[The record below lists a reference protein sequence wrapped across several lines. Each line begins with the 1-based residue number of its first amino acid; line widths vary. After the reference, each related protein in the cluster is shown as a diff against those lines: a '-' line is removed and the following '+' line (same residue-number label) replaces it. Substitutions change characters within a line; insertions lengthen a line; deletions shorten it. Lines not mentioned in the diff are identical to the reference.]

1 VLPHDGRL
9 VAMGPQGRLPRTAQA
24 APRTAVEATFATPSP
39 RRNGV
44 VYAEDMR
51 SAASK
56 LLAIESRVARVRDRL
71 HQRGELDDELDA
83 SLERYFAELAQDP
96 ELQIGMLDIGQ
107 AGTMGGMWVGQ
118 AAQVTGTDA
127 ANDVVADFTGT
138 VETLFTTPSIA
149 VPVLAAHSITLG
161 STFKIQ
167 AEGVWVLSA
176 TVHAQTAASV
186 RIGIGIDNV
195 VGDLSID
202 PVPTS
207 RTLDV
212 ALSISAGADT
222 VPMRVSSDPI
232 VVTRNMALDPTL
244 GIVRL
249 LMSNNAGA
257 GAADAAVLV
266 ALTQLRIKRLG
277 NIPRASSGAMG

>member
-1 VLPHDGRL
+1 
-9 VAMGPQGRLPRTAQA
+9 M
-24 APRTAVEATFATPSP
+24 EIS
-39 RRNGV
+39 
-44 VYAEDMR
+44 DMR
-51 SAASK
+51 SKHCSPSP
-56 LLAIESRVARVRDRL
+56 LDPGGRVQCVPSILDD
-71 HQRGELDDELDA
+71 LDDE
-83 SLERYFAELAQDP
+83 EQD
-96 ELQIGMLDIGQ
+96 LIQIAMLDIGQ
-107 AGTMGGMWVGQ
+107 QFTMGGQWVGQ

-138 VETLFTTPSIA
+138 TQTLFDTPSIA

-167 AEGVWVLSA
+167 AEGIWVLGA
-176 TVHAQTAASV
+176 TIMHQTASSV

-202 PVPTS
+202 PVVTS

-212 ALSISAGADT
+212 SLSINAAADT
-222 VPMRVSSDPI
+222 VPVKVNSGPI
-232 VVTRNMALDPTL
+232 GVTRNMALDPTL

-257 GAADAAVLV
+257 GAADATVVV
-266 ALTQLRIKRLG
+266 ALSHLWIKRLG
-277 NIPRASSGAMG
+277 NLPRASSGAGG